1 MAGIACF
8 VLYDQPGKVGKW
20 LTDDEKRFLVLRNE
34 FEYGGKN
41 TAGALD
47 GFSWRLAR
55 QSLKVSGHPLC
66 LNAGPVPIV

>member
-1 MAGIACF
+1 M
-8 VLYDQPGKVGKW
+8 
-20 LTDDEKRFLVLRNE
+20 
-34 FEYGGKN
+34 
-41 TAGALD
+41 D